1 MKKRIA
7 SIIALVLAALMLLGL
22 LASIALPYTYA
33 VTSEDLN
40 EQLSNLQA
48 DQQRLEKRLTEI
60 EDKRDAELEKKD
72 LIDQQINAIQQ
83 QVNLEQQKL
92 DVLDDELAQANEKLD
107 AATEAYDEAYEASK
121 ARIRAAY
128 ENGNV
133 SYLQIV
139 LASKSVSDFIMRLEI
154 VSEIMAYDKAVLK
167 QLTDSKAE
175 IEASQ
180 KTIAD
185 RQKQQQ
191 QATDSLKQQRSSLA
205 GKKSASD
212 RLLSSI
218 EARSDDLSAQIA
230 EIEEQKDQLRAEI
243 QKKIKDENNSGD
255 FSNLVVSGDF
265 MYPLDSKWHIIT
277 SPFGYRK
284 HPITGVYKLHS
295 GCDISGSGIYGA
307 PVYASKNGK
316 VTTAGYHR
324 AYGNYVV
331 INHGDGT
338 ATLYAHMSSL
348 ATSTGASVKQGQVI
362 GYVGS
367 SGNSTGAHLHFEIL
381 INGEYVDPVPYFSSK
396 INFTYY

>member
-22 LASIALPYTYA
+22 LASITSPYIYA

-121 ARIRAAY
+121 DRIRAAY

-191 QATDSLKQQRSSLA
+191 EATDSLKQQRSSLA
-205 GKKSASD
+205 GKKNASD

-218 EARSDDLSAQIA
+218 EARSDDLSSQIA
-230 EIEEQKDQLRAEI
+230 EIEAQKDQLRAEI
-243 QKKIKDENNSGD
+243 QKKIKDENSSGN
-255 FSNLVVSGDF
+255 FGNLVVSGDF
-265 MYPLDSKWHIIT
+265 MYPLDSKWRIIT

-284 HPITGVYKLHS
+284 HPTTGVYKLHS
-295 GCDISGSGIYGA
+295 GCDISGSGIYGV
-307 PVYASKNGK
+307 PIYASKNGK
-316 VTTAGYHR
+316 VTTAGHHS

-348 ATSTGASVKQGQVI
+348 ATFTGASVKQGQVI

-367 SGNSTGAHLHFEIL
+367 SGYSTGAHLHFEIL
-381 INGEYVDPVPYFSSK
+381 VNGEYVDPVPYFSSK